1 MNRFTS
7 VNASKF
13 RIINFFAA
21 TLFLIWEVR
30 RILFLIIEEQ
40 DETGEAVPKHP
51 KAKSRRSTEVLNH
64 AAFNICVFPPLFF
77 FYGLYYTDVISA
89 ISVLVTYRFYLK
101 GANKSLVIA
110 GIASLFFRQT
120 NIFWVSVFLGGLE
133 INRSLATGHSGVEFP
148 IKPKL
153 TDVVVGSLQYT
164 CVYDPLVSEA
174 RFEGLRLRQL
184 AAVVCC

>member
-13 RIINFFAA
+13 RIINLFAA
-21 TLFLIWEVR
+21 TLLLIWEVR
-30 RILFLIIEEQ
+30 RILFLIIEEP
-40 DETGEAVPKHP
+40 DETGKAVSKHP
-51 KAKSRRSTEVLNH
+51 KVKSRWSIAELNH

-89 ISVLVTYRFYLK
+89 ISVLVAYRFHLK
-101 GANKSLVIA
+101 SANKSLLVS

-133 INRSLATGHSGVEFP
+133 VIRSLATGRPGVEFP
-148 IKPKL
+148 IKSKL

-174 RFEGLRLRQL
+174 RFEGLRL
-184 AAVVCC
+184 